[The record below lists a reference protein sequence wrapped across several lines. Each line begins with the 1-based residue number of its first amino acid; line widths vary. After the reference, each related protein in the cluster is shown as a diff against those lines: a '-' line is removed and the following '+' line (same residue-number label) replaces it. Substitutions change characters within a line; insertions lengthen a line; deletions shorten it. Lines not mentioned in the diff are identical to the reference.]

1 MEVPSRPCEF
11 FASER
16 SHRIVTHCWQ
26 RRLARAGMLAAMKLL
41 PPLFWLAFATG
52 ALLAGYAGLDLR
64 LLSAGCVGMAALAGS
79 DVLNKGKS

>member
-1 MEVPSRPCEF
+1 
-11 FASER
+11 
-16 SHRIVTHCWQ
+16 
-26 RRLARAGMLAAMKLL
+26 MLAAMKLL